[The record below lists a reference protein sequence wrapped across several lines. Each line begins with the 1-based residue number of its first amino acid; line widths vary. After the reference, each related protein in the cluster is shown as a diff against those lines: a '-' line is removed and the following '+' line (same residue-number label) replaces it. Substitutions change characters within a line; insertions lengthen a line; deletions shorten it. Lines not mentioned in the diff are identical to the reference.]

1 MPKGDWTNPLE
12 GVQRGHRRQL
22 YAQAIAARAK
32 AAGLSRK
39 QKSARVQLALA
50 DDILGIRDT
59 DPATSPAD
67 LRLERQ
73 RALVAKSLATS
84 AKSKA
89 KLTARRTT
97 EEVDVEDLEWSE
109 TKLHEVTSI
118 LRPPAST
125 ADRPSTSEEDE
136 ADHRR
141 CRQQRRVIVKRD
153 PSEETKERQQRSGK
167 RRRTRA
173 ATSSSWRS
181 RPSSSSRSRGRD
193 GR

>member
-1 MPKGDWTNPLE
+1 MPEGDWTNPLE
-12 GVQRGHRRQL
+12 GVRLGHRRQL

-50 DDILGIRDT
+50 DDILGIRDI
-59 DPATSPAD
+59 DPATPPEN

-73 RALVAKSLATS
+73 RALVAKSLATT

-89 KLTARRTT
+89 KLTARRPA

-125 ADRPSTSEEDE
+125 ADRPSSSEEDA

-141 CRQQRRVIVKRD
+141 HQQRRVIIKRD
-153 PSEETKERQQRSGK
+153 PSEKTEERQRSGK

-181 RPSSSSRSRGRD
+181 RPSSSSRSRSCD